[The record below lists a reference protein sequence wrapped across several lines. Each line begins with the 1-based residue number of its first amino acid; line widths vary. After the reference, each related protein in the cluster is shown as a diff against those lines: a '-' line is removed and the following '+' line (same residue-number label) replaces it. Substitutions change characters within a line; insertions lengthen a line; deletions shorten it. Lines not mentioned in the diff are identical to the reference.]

1 MVLSSPF
8 PLPLP
13 GTTEVAAA
21 PLSVPVAPPGAV
33 VPGINGIAGLI
44 LFISSAILVS
54 SLLYSAEDGMFKL
67 SFSDW
72 YMLLGMK
79 VRATVATQ
87 PETGSG
93 VSE

>member
-1 MVLSSPF
+1 
-8 PLPLP
+8 
-13 GTTEVAAA
+13 
-21 PLSVPVAPPGAV
+21 
-33 VPGINGIAGLI
+33 LI
-44 LFISSAILVS
+44 LFISSATLIS
-54 SLLYSAEDGMFKL
+54 SLLYSAEVGMFKL
-67 SFSDW
+67 SFIDW